1 MPRKKAIA
9 EEKTVKPR
17 KTSKP
22 RAKKTKP
29 EETIVKP
36 ELPKKE
42 TIAQITGQ
50 PEINIGLVGH
60 VDHGKTTLV
69 FRLSGKWTDEHSE
82 EIKRGITIRLG
93 YADTVFYKCTNCKPN
108 CYTTSAACPKCK
120 STCQPL
126 RKVSFIDA
134 PGHETLMAT
143 MLSGAAIMDGALLLV
158 SANEPC
164 PQPQTKEHLMALNI
178 IGVKNIVIIQNKIDL
193 VSEEDALKNYEQI
206 KKFVKGTIA
215 ENAPIIPVS
224 AQHGINI
231 SAVIEAI
238 EEVMK
243 TPKRDINKPAMM
255 FVARSFDINRPGA
268 KIEGLVGGVLG
279 GALKQ
284 GILKVGDE
292 IEIRPGLKKEKEGK
306 KMYQPIMTKIV
317 GLKTGGE
324 SVNEI
329 APGGSVGILTLL
341 DPSIVKSD
349 SLTGSVVGLVG
360 QIPKVWYEFE
370 LETHLLERVVGA
382 KDELVVDPIKERE
395 FLMLNVNSSATV
407 GIVDKISKDKFHTVL
422 KIPVC
427 CDQTDRVTIS
437 RKLGDR
443 WRLIGWGRILS

>member
-1 MPRKKAIA
+1 MPRKKASTG
-9 EEKTVKPR
+9 EKTVKASNA
-17 KTSKP
+17 SKP
-22 RAKKTKP
+22 RAKKAKP
-29 EETIVKP
+29 EETAKQAEAVKQ
-36 ELPKKE
+36 E
-42 TIAQITGQ
+42 TKITGQ

-69 FRLSGKWTDEHSE
+69 YRLSGKWTDEHSE

-93 YADTVFYKCTNCKPN
+93 YADITFYKCPNCKTD
-108 CYTTSAACPKCK
+108 CYVTDATCPKCK
-120 STCQPL
+120 SACIPL

-143 MLSGAAIMDGALLLV
+143 MLSGAAIMDGALLLI
-158 SANEPC
+158 SANEQC

-193 VSEEDALKNYEQI
+193 VSEEDAIKNYEQI

-224 AQHGINI
+224 AQHGVNI
-231 SAVIEAI
+231 SAVVESIQ
-238 EEVMK
+238 EVMK
-243 TPKRDINKPAMM
+243 TPQRDTSKPAMM
-255 FVARSFDINRPGA
+255 FIARSFDINRPGA

-292 IEIRPGLKKEKEGK
+292 IEIKPGLKKEKEGK
-306 KMYQPIMTKIV
+306 KIYQPIITKIV

-324 SVNEI
+324 SVEQVGS
-329 APGGSVGILTLL
+329 GGSVGILTLL

-349 SLTGSVVGLVG
+349 SLTGGVVGLKD
-360 QIPKVWYEFE
+360 QLPEVWYEFE

-427 CDQTDRVTIS
+427 CTKEDRITIS

-443 WRLIGWGRILS
+443 WRLIGWGRIL